1 MARCCACPWRY
12 ESRPVGERFNP
23 PTRAL
28 YLRGVAGGFVRTGG
42 WNLGPW
48 GLRSRGEAWV
58 LVVGGLLISEGVF
71 SFIHE
76 GGAFAEAEHGE
87 IDSLHGG
94 YGDK

>member
-1 MARCCACPWRY
+1 MKPAY
-12 ESRPVGERFNP
+12 SRPLLKGRGKRVC
-23 PTRAL
+23 AL
-28 YLRGVAGGFVRTGG
+28 GG